1 LPFLFLSVYYMNVF
15 TFYKSVSFQ
24 ILSQAALAAHDCYEP
39 SQPGSQTAYRNTA
52 AAGGGSTV
60 RQPHRLISNS
70 GNSISGAYSAA
81 QNDLCG
87 NSGGSQY
94 SSQHHIYMEVDPLYC
109 SHQADPRY
117 CPQLPHSSTQVELL
131 LSSPGE
137 EEEEEPCCSTPG
149 LVGGASSS
157 NSSQSS
163 SGYSTAPSDTY
174 CYADQLNS
182 SMTAATTSPG
192 RGEAHQQH
200 QQQMGHH
207 QRLVYYQGH
216 PPHHHHPAGG
226 CLVLRPAYAPGQH
239 QHHAPPP
246 PLMPHHHGGG
256 VNAPVGADAGNV
268 VFSISQG
275 CESRGTAPP
284 PLGGGG
290 STRRKGRTA
299 RKSHVG
305 GGATGPR
312 HSSGG
317 SILLSSEHQLIRLD
331 ENHVI

>member
-1 LPFLFLSVYYMNVF
+1 MYYINVF
-15 TFYKSVSFQ
+15 TFHISVIFQ

-39 SQPGSQTAYRNTA
+39 SQPGPQTAYRNTA
-52 AAGGGSTV
+52 AVSGGSTV
-60 RQPHRLISNS
+60 RQPHRLMSNG

-87 NSGGSQY
+87 NSGGGSQY

-149 LVGGASSS
+149 LVGGGASSS

-174 CYADQLNS
+174 CYADQLNN
-182 SMTAATTSPG
+182 SMTTTSPG
-192 RGEAHQQH
+192 RGEGHHQH
-200 QQQMGHH
+200 QQQMGHN

-216 PPHHHHPAGG
+216 PPHHHHSAGG
-226 CLVLRPAYAPGQH
+226 GLVLRPAYAPGQH
-239 QHHAPPP
+239 QHHTPPP
-246 PLMPHHHGGG
+246 LPLMPHHHGGVG
-256 VNAPVGADAGNV
+256 DGPVGADAGNV

-284 PLGGGG
+284 GGG

-299 RKSHVG
+299 RKSHGG

-317 SILLSSEHQLIRLD
+317 TILLSSEHQLIRLD

>member
-1 LPFLFLSVYYMNVF
+1 MNVF
-15 TFYKSVSFQ
+15 TFYISVLFQ

-39 SQPGSQTAYRNTA
+39 SQPGPQTAYRNTA
-52 AAGGGSTV
+52 AASGGSTTV
-60 RQPHRLISNS
+60 RQPHRLISNG
-70 GNSISGAYSAA
+70 GNIRSGAYSAA

-117 CPQLPHSSTQVELL
+117 CPQLPHSGTQVELL

-174 CYADQLNS
+174 CYADQLNN
-182 SMTAATTSPG
+182 SMMTTATTSPG
-192 RGEAHQQH
+192 RGEAHQH
-200 QQQMGHH
+200 QQQMGH

-216 PPHHHHPAGG
+216 PPHHHPVGG
-226 CLVLRPAYAPGQH
+226 GGLVLRPAYAPGQH

-246 PLMPHHHGGG
+246 LPLMPHHHHSG
-256 VNAPVGADAGNV
+256 VDAPVGADAGNV

-275 CESRGTAPP
+275 CGSRGTAPP
-284 PLGGGG
+284 PSGGGG
-290 STRRKGRTA
+290 STRRKGRTG
-299 RKSHVG
+299 RKSHG
-305 GGATGPR
+305 GSGATGPR
-312 HSSGG
+312 HTSGGG